1 MDKLQNRGNNNN
13 KINADNSS
21 ASFGEPKKTSKVSIN
36 KFLKSLGGAPKTSN
50 KSEDVKGFQQEDVK
64 PLQNNQEPTINTQ
77 LQENLEKP
85 VTKTEISGIQQTQVV
100 QQVEN
105 ATKNTENTENFE
117 DDNVENL
124 NAETETSSNLA
135 STVDN
140 LSTNDNNFEEGAEV
154 ENKFQAAL
162 DKFAGKVWTLKPK
175 NIEEDG
181 GLEQGVVDPSQSQG
195 VSDASVINEAQ
206 GQESLVE
213 ETQGA
218 LTDGAFEG
226 EQSLTEFGDEN
237 LQSADENF
245 EDLDGEQGTSVS
257 ENNQPQGNE
266 EAENSGDFEVDE
278 FTKFL
283 QSLESGTL
291 ANDESTAND
300 TTNETNSSNQEE
312 SNADVTEEQ
321 TPSQGA
327 VSEVKS
333 EGQIQTNPAE
343 TSTPESERAESEQ
356 ESEESES
363 QSNKNRRSISKLDYF
378 KYRFLSN
385 SAVGADGSAKV
396 EELATKYGNRRQ
408 DNAGIITSSQE
419 GDVEVHYN
427 GEFKKE
433 EINLDFSKRGNAPI
447 YRNSNLL
454 AIMCCV
460 FAFVYAIIGISLY
473 LVFGRVTEEPVVA
486 QRIDVSFDG
495 VIYQEVGTTLDL
507 STITVTTYY
516 SNETENTTNLTN
528 SMITSIPPILNN
540 NLLVVG
546 ESVDEP
552 STLRLSVNGFS
563 FSVNVWG
570 YAWTANDITVYY
582 YKTGGKDATINAAN
596 INQSVLCW
604 VEYRKTVNNVDMSE
618 KTISKKTMINLVV
631 GENCEISN
639 NLITSVTIEVGGNEV
654 TINPSL
660 KNIM

>member
-50 KSEDVKGFQQEDVK
+50 KSEDVKSLQQEDVK
-64 PLQNNQEPTINTQ
+64 TLQNNQEPTINTQ

-85 VTKTEISGIQQTQVV
+85 ATKTEISGIQQTQVV

-105 ATKNTENTENFE
+105 ATKNTENFE

-124 NAETETSSNLA
+124 NAEAETSSNLA
-135 STVDN
+135 SPVDN

-154 ENKFQAAL
+154 ENKFQTAL
-162 DKFAGKVWTLKPK
+162 DKFAGKVWTIKPK
-175 NIEEDG
+175 NIEEDD
-181 GLEQGVVDPSQSQG
+181 GLGQGVVDPSQSQG

-206 GQESLVE
+206 GQESPVE

-218 LTDGAFEG
+218 LTDEAFEG
-226 EQSLTEFGDEN
+226 EQNSTIDDAEN
-237 LQSADENF
+237 EQSFDENF

-291 ANDESTAND
+291 ANDGESTAND

-343 TSTPESERAESEQ
+343 TSTPESERTESEH

-363 QSNKNRRSISKLDYF
+363 QPNKNRRSISKLDYF

-460 FAFVYAIIGISLY
+460 FAFVYAVVGISLY

-495 VIYQEVGTTLDL
+495 VIYQEVGSTLDL

-570 YAWTANDITVYY
+570 YAWTADDITVYY
-582 YKTGGKDATINAAN
+582 YKTGGSNATINANN

-604 VEYRKTVNNVDMSE
+604 VEYRKTVNNVDM
-618 KTISKKTMINLVV
+618 SKKTMINLVV

-654 TINPSL
+654 TINPTL
-660 KNIM
+660 RT

>member
-50 KSEDVKGFQQEDVK
+50 KSEDVKSLQQEDVK

-85 VTKTEISGIQQTQVV
+85 ATKTEISGIQQTQVV

-105 ATKNTENTENFE
+105 ATQNTENTENFE

-124 NAETETSSNLA
+124 NAEAETSSNLA

-140 LSTNDNNFEEGAEV
+140 FSTNDNNFEEGAEV
-154 ENKFQAAL
+154 ENKFQTAL

-206 GQESLVE
+206 GQESPVE

-218 LTDGAFEG
+218 LTDEVDEG
-226 EQSLTEFGDEN
+226 EQNSTIDDAENEQSFDE
-237 LQSADENF
+237 SF
-245 EDLDGEQGTSVS
+245 EGLDGEQGTSVS

-291 ANDESTAND
+291 ANDDESTAND

-321 TPSQGA
+321 TSSQGA
-327 VSEVKS
+327 VSEVES

-343 TSTPESERAESEQ
+343 TSTPESERTESEQ
-356 ESEESES
+356 ESEDNEN
-363 QSNKNRRSISKLDYF
+363 QPNKNRRSISKLDYF

-460 FAFVYAIIGISLY
+460 FALVYAIIGISLY

-528 SMITSIPPILNN
+528 SMITSIPSILNN
-540 NLLVVG
+540 NLLVIG

-570 YAWTANDITVYY
+570 YAWTADDITVYY
-582 YKTGGKDATINAAN
+582 YKTGGSSATINADN

-604 VEYRKTVNNVDMSE
+604 VEYRKTVNNVDM
-618 KTISKKTMINLVV
+618 SKKTMINLVV

>member
-36 KFLKSLGGAPKTSN
+36 KFFNCLCGAPKTSN

-85 VTKTEISGIQQTQVV
+85 ATKTEISGIQQTQVV

-105 ATKNTENTENFE
+105 ATKNTENFE

-124 NAETETSSNLA
+124 NAEAETSSNLA
-135 STVDN
+135 STADN

-154 ENKFQAAL
+154 ENKFQTAL
-162 DKFAGKVWTLKPK
+162 DKFAGKVWTIKPK
-175 NIEEDG
+175 NIEEDD
-181 GLEQGVVDPSQSQG
+181 GLGQGVVDPSQSQG

-206 GQESLVE
+206 GQESPVE

-218 LTDGAFEG
+218 LTDGAFES

-245 EDLDGEQGTSVS
+245 EDLDGEQGASVS

-291 ANDESTAND
+291 ANDGESTAND
-300 TTNETNSSNQEE
+300 TTSETNSSNQEE

-321 TPSQGA
+321 TSSQGA
-327 VSEVKS
+327 VSEVES

-343 TSTPESERAESEQ
+343 TSTPESERTESEH

-363 QSNKNRRSISKLDYF
+363 QPNKNRRSISKLDYF

-396 EELATKYGNRRQ
+396 EELATRYGNRRQ

-460 FAFVYAIIGISLY
+460 FALVYAIIGISLY

-528 SMITSIPPILNN
+528 SMITSIPSILNN
-540 NLLVVG
+540 NLLVIG

-570 YAWTANDITVYY
+570 YAWTADDITVYY
-582 YKTGGKDATINAAN
+582 YKTGGSSATINAAN

>member
-21 ASFGEPKKTSKVSIN
+21 ASFSEPKKTSKVSIN
-36 KFLKSLGGAPKTSN
+36 KFLKSLGGASETSN

-85 VTKTEISGIQQTQVV
+85 APKTEISGIQQTQVV

-105 ATKNTENTENFE
+105 ATQNTKNTENFE

-162 DKFAGKVWTLKPK
+162 DKFAGKVWTIKPK
-175 NIEEDG
+175 NIEEDD
-181 GLEQGVVDPSQSQG
+181 GLGQGDVDPSQSQG

-206 GQESLVE
+206 GQESPVE
-213 ETQGA
+213 ATPGA
-218 LTDGAFEG
+218 LTDEAFES
-226 EQSLTEFGDEN
+226 EQSSTEFGDEN

-291 ANDESTAND
+291 ANDDESTAND

-312 SNADVTEEQ
+312 SNADVIEEQ

-327 VSEVKS
+327 AIESAE
-333 EGQIQTNPAE
+333 QIQTSASE
-343 TSTPESERAESEQ
+343 TSKPESERTESEQ

-363 QSNKNRRSISKLDYF
+363 QPNKNRRSISKLDYF

-396 EELATKYGNRRQ
+396 EELATRYGNRRQ

-460 FAFVYAIIGISLY
+460 FALVYAIIGISLY

-495 VIYQEVGTTLDL
+495 VIYQEVGSTLDL

-528 SMITSIPPILNN
+528 SMITSIPSILNN
-540 NLLVVG
+540 NLLVIG

-570 YAWTANDITVYY
+570 YAWTADDITVYY
-582 YKTGGKDATINAAN
+582 YKTGGKDATINANN

-604 VEYRKTVNNVDMSE
+604 VEYRKTVNNVDM
-618 KTISKKTMINLVV
+618 SKKTMINLVV

>member
-85 VTKTEISGIQQTQVV
+85 ATKTEISGIQQTQVV

-105 ATKNTENTENFE
+105 ATKNTENFE

-124 NAETETSSNLA
+124 NAEAETSSNLA
-135 STVDN
+135 STADN

-154 ENKFQAAL
+154 ENKFQTAL
-162 DKFAGKVWTLKPK
+162 DKFAGKVWTIKPK
-175 NIEEDG
+175 NIEEDD
-181 GLEQGVVDPSQSQG
+181 GLGQGVVDPSQSQG

-206 GQESLVE
+206 GQESPVE

-218 LTDGAFEG
+218 LTDGAFES

-245 EDLDGEQGTSVS
+245 EDLDGEQGASVS

-291 ANDESTAND
+291 ANDGESTAND
-300 TTNETNSSNQEE
+300 TTSETNSSNQEE

-321 TPSQGA
+321 TSSQGA
-327 VSEVKS
+327 VSEVES

-343 TSTPESERAESEQ
+343 TSTPESERTESEH

-363 QSNKNRRSISKLDYF
+363 QPNKNRRSISKLDYF

-396 EELATKYGNRRQ
+396 EELATRYGNRRQ

-460 FAFVYAIIGISLY
+460 FALVYAIIGISLY

-528 SMITSIPPILNN
+528 SMITSIPSILNN
-540 NLLVVG
+540 NLLVIG

-570 YAWTANDITVYY
+570 YAWTADDITVYY
-582 YKTGGKDATINAAN
+582 YKTGGSSATINAAN

>member
-1 MDKLQNRGNNNN
+1 MTG
-13 KINADNSS
+13 
-21 ASFGEPKKTSKVSIN
+21 
-36 KFLKSLGGAPKTSN
+36 
-50 KSEDVKGFQQEDVK
+50 
-64 PLQNNQEPTINTQ
+64 
-77 LQENLEKP
+77 
-85 VTKTEISGIQQTQVV
+85 
-100 QQVEN
+100 
-105 ATKNTENTENFE
+105 
-117 DDNVENL
+117 
-124 NAETETSSNLA
+124 
-135 STVDN
+135 
-140 LSTNDNNFEEGAEV
+140 
-154 ENKFQAAL
+154 
-162 DKFAGKVWTLKPK
+162 
-175 NIEEDG
+175 
-181 GLEQGVVDPSQSQG
+181 
-195 VSDASVINEAQ
+195 
-206 GQESLVE
+206 
-213 ETQGA
+213 
-218 LTDGAFEG
+218 GAFEG
-226 EQSLTEFGDEN
+226 EQSSTIDDAENEQSFDE
-237 LQSADENF
+237 SF
-245 EDLDGEQGTSVS
+245 EDLDGEQGASVS

-291 ANDESTAND
+291 ANDGESTAND

-321 TPSQGA
+321 TSSQGA
-327 VSEVKS
+327 VSEVES

-343 TSTPESERAESEQ
+343 TSTPESERTESEQ

-363 QSNKNRRSISKLDYF
+363 QPNKNRRSISKLDYF

-495 VIYQEVGTTLDL
+495 VIYQEVGSTLDL

-528 SMITSIPPILNN
+528 SMITSIPSILNN
-540 NLLVVG
+540 NLLVIG

-570 YAWTANDITVYY
+570 YAWTADDITVYY
-582 YKTGGKDATINAAN
+582 YKTGGSSATINADN

-604 VEYRKTVNNVDMSE
+604 VEYRKTVNNVDMS
-618 KTISKKTMINLVV
+618 KKTMINLVV

-639 NLITSVTIEVGGNEV
+639 NLIVSVTIEVGGNEV
-654 TINPSL
+654 TINPTPRT
-660 KNIM
+660 

>member
-85 VTKTEISGIQQTQVV
+85 APKTEISGIQQTQVV

-105 ATKNTENTENFE
+105 ATKNTENFE
-117 DDNVENL
+117 VDNVENL
-124 NAETETSSNLA
+124 NAEAETSSNLA

-175 NIEEDG
+175 TIEEDG
-181 GLEQGVVDPSQSQG
+181 DLEQGVVDPSQSQG

-206 GQESLVE
+206 GQESPVE

-245 EDLDGEQGTSVS
+245 EDLDGEQGASVS

-291 ANDESTAND
+291 ANDGESTAND
-300 TTNETNSSNQEE
+300 MTSETISSNQEE

-321 TPSQGA
+321 TSSQGA
-327 VSEVKS
+327 VSEVES

-343 TSTPESERAESEQ
+343 TSTPESERTESEH

-363 QSNKNRRSISKLDYF
+363 QPNKNRRSISKLDYF

-460 FAFVYAIIGISLY
+460 FAFVYAVVGISLY

-495 VIYQEVGTTLDL
+495 VIYQEVGSTLDL

-528 SMITSIPPILNN
+528 SMITSIPSILNN
-540 NLLVVG
+540 NLLVIG

-552 STLRLSVNGFS
+552 STLRFSVNGFS

-570 YAWTANDITVYY
+570 YAWTADDITVYY
-582 YKTGGKDATINAAN
+582 YKTGGSSATINADN

-604 VEYRKTVNNVDMSE
+604 VEYRKTVNNVDM
-618 KTISKKTMINLVV
+618 SKKTMINLVV

-654 TINPSL
+654 TINPTL
-660 KNIM
+660 RT

>member
-36 KFLKSLGGAPKTSN
+36 KFFNSLGGAPKTSN

-85 VTKTEISGIQQTQVV
+85 ATKTEISGIQQTQVV

-105 ATKNTENTENFE
+105 ATKNTENFE

-124 NAETETSSNLA
+124 NAEAETSSNLA
-135 STVDN
+135 STADN

-154 ENKFQAAL
+154 ENKFQTAL
-162 DKFAGKVWTLKPK
+162 DKFAGKVWTIKPK
-175 NIEEDG
+175 NIEEDD
-181 GLEQGVVDPSQSQG
+181 GLGQGVVDPSQSQG

-206 GQESLVE
+206 GQESPVE

-218 LTDGAFEG
+218 LTDGAFES

-245 EDLDGEQGTSVS
+245 EDLDGEQGASVS

-291 ANDESTAND
+291 ANDGESTAND
-300 TTNETNSSNQEE
+300 TTSETNSSNQEE

-321 TPSQGA
+321 TSSQGA
-327 VSEVKS
+327 VSEVES

-343 TSTPESERAESEQ
+343 TSTPESERTESEH

-363 QSNKNRRSISKLDYF
+363 QPNKNRRSISKLDYF

-396 EELATKYGNRRQ
+396 EELATRYGNRRQ

-460 FAFVYAIIGISLY
+460 FALVYAIIGISLY

-528 SMITSIPPILNN
+528 SMITSIPSILNN
-540 NLLVVG
+540 NLLVIG

-570 YAWTANDITVYY
+570 YAWTADDITVYY
-582 YKTGGKDATINAAN
+582 YKTGGSSATINAAN

>member
-77 LQENLEKP
+77 LQENRKKP

-105 ATKNTENTENFE
+105 ATQNTENTENFE

-124 NAETETSSNLA
+124 NAEAETSSNLA

-162 DKFAGKVWTLKPK
+162 DKFAGKVWTIKPK
-175 NIEEDG
+175 TIEEDG

-195 VSDASVINEAQ
+195 VSDVSVINEAQ

-213 ETQGA
+213 ENQGA
-218 LTDGAFEG
+218 LTDEVDEG
-226 EQSLTEFGDEN
+226 EQNSTIDDAENEQSFDE
-237 LQSADENF
+237 SF
-245 EDLDGEQGTSVS
+245 EDLDSEQGTSVS

-291 ANDESTAND
+291 ANDGESTAND

-327 VSEVKS
+327 ANESAE
-333 EGQIQTNPAE
+333 QIQTNPAE
-343 TSTPESERAESEQ
+343 TSTPESERTESEH

-363 QSNKNRRSISKLDYF
+363 QPNKNRRSISKLDYF

-396 EELATKYGNRRQ
+396 EELATRYGNRRQ

-552 STLRLSVNGFS
+552 STLRFSVNGFS

-570 YAWTANDITVYY
+570 YAWTADDITVYY
-582 YKTGGKDATINAAN
+582 YKTGGSSATINADN

-604 VEYRKTVNNVDMSE
+604 VEYRKTVNNVDM
-618 KTISKKTMINLVV
+618 SKKTMINLVV

>member
-50 KSEDVKGFQQEDVK
+50 KSEDVKSLQQEDVK

-105 ATKNTENTENFE
+105 ATQNTENTENFE

-124 NAETETSSNLA
+124 NAEAETSSNLA
-135 STVDN
+135 SPVDN

-154 ENKFQAAL
+154 ENKFQTAL

-175 NIEEDG
+175 TIEEDG

-206 GQESLVE
+206 GQESPVE
-213 ETQGA
+213 ETPGA

-226 EQSLTEFGDEN
+226 EQNSTIDDAENEQSFDE
-237 LQSADENF
+237 SF
-245 EDLDGEQGTSVS
+245 EDLDGEQGASVS

-291 ANDESTAND
+291 ANDGESTAND

-321 TPSQGA
+321 TSSQGSA
-327 VSEVKS
+327 NESAKQS
-333 EGQIQTNPAE
+333 QTSASE
-343 TSTPESERAESEQ
+343 TSKPESEMAESEQ

-363 QSNKNRRSISKLDYF
+363 QPNKNRRSISKLDYF

-396 EELATKYGNRRQ
+396 EELATRYGNRRQ

-516 SNETENTTNLTN
+516 SNETQSTTNLTN
-528 SMITSIPPILNN
+528 SMITSIPSILNN

-552 STLRLSVNGFS
+552 STLRFSVNGFS

-570 YAWTANDITVYY
+570 YAWTADDITVYY
-582 YKTGGKDATINAAN
+582 YKTGGSSATINADN

-604 VEYRKTVNNVDMSE
+604 VEYRKTVNNVDM
-618 KTISKKTMINLVV
+618 SKKTMINLVV

-654 TINPSL
+654 TINPTL
-660 KNIM
+660 RT

>member
-50 KSEDVKGFQQEDVK
+50 KSEDVKSLQQEDVK

-85 VTKTEISGIQQTQVV
+85 ATKTEISGIQQTQVV

-105 ATKNTENTENFE
+105 ATKNTENFE

-135 STVDN
+135 SMAEN
-140 LSTNDNNFEEGAEV
+140 FSTNDNNFEEGAEV
-154 ENKFQAAL
+154 ENKFQTAL

-175 NIEEDG
+175 TIEEDG
-181 GLEQGVVDPSQSQG
+181 GLEHGVVDPSQSQG

-206 GQESLVE
+206 GQESPVE

-218 LTDGAFEG
+218 LTDEVDEG
-226 EQSLTEFGDEN
+226 EQNSTIDDAENEQSFDE
-237 LQSADENF
+237 SF
-245 EDLDGEQGTSVS
+245 EDLDGEQGASVS

-291 ANDESTAND
+291 ANDGESTAND

-333 EGQIQTNPAE
+333 EWQIQTNPAE

-356 ESEESES
+356 ESEDSES
-363 QSNKNRRSISKLDYF
+363 QPNKNRRSISKLDYF

-396 EELATKYGNRRQ
+396 EELATRYGNRRQ

-528 SMITSIPPILNN
+528 SMITSIPSILNN
-540 NLLVVG
+540 NLLVIG

-570 YAWTANDITVYY
+570 YAWTADDITVYY

>member
-85 VTKTEISGIQQTQVV
+85 ATKTEISGIQQTQVV

-105 ATKNTENTENFE
+105 ATKNIENFE

-124 NAETETSSNLA
+124 NAEAETSSNLTSMA
-135 STVDN
+135 EN
-140 LSTNDNNFEEGAEV
+140 FSTNDNNFEEGAEV
-154 ENKFQAAL
+154 ENKFQTAL

-175 NIEEDG
+175 TIEEDD
-181 GLEQGVVDPSQSQG
+181 GLGQGVVDPSQSQG

-213 ETQGA
+213 ENQGA
-218 LTDGAFEG
+218 LTDGAFES

-245 EDLDGEQGTSVS
+245 EDLDGEQGASVS

-312 SNADVTEEQ
+312 NKAIETEEQ

-327 VSEVKS
+327 ANESAE
-333 EGQIQTNPAE
+333 QIQISASE
-343 TSTPESERAESEQ
+343 TSKPESEMAESEQ
-356 ESEESES
+356 ESEDNEN
-363 QSNKNRRSISKLDYF
+363 QPNKNRRSISKLDYF

-396 EELATKYGNRRQ
+396 EELATRYGNRRQ

-460 FAFVYAIIGISLY
+460 FAFVYAVVGISLY
-473 LVFGRVTEEPVVA
+473 FVFGRVTEEPVVA

-495 VIYQEVGTTLDL
+495 VIYQEVGSTLDL

-528 SMITSIPPILNN
+528 SMITSIPSILNN
-540 NLLVVG
+540 NLLVIG

-570 YAWTANDITVYY
+570 YAWTADDITVYY
-582 YKTGGKDATINAAN
+582 YKTGGSDATINANN

-604 VEYRKTVNNVDMSE
+604 VEYRKTVNNVDMS
-618 KTISKKTMINLVV
+618 KKTMINLVV

-639 NLITSVTIEVGGNEV
+639 KYITSVTIEVGDNEV
-654 TINPSL
+654 TINPTL
-660 KNIM
+660 RT

>member
-21 ASFGEPKKTSKVSIN
+21 ASFVEPKKTSKVSIN

-50 KSEDVKGFQQEDVK
+50 KSEDVKSLQQEDVK

-85 VTKTEISGIQQTQVV
+85 ATKTEISGIQQTQVV

-105 ATKNTENTENFE
+105 ATKNTENFE

-154 ENKFQAAL
+154 ENKFQTAL
-162 DKFAGKVWTLKPK
+162 DKFAGKVWTIKPK
-175 NIEEDG
+175 NIEEDD

-206 GQESLVE
+206 GQESPVE
-213 ETQGA
+213 ETSGA
-218 LTDGAFEG
+218 LTDEAFEG
-226 EQSLTEFGDEN
+226 EQSSTEVADEN

-245 EDLDGEQGTSVS
+245 EDLDGEQGASVS

-291 ANDESTAND
+291 ANDGESTAND
-300 TTNETNSSNQEE
+300 TTNETISSNQEE

-321 TPSQGA
+321 TSSQGA
-327 VSEVKS
+327 VSEVES

-343 TSTPESERAESEQ
+343 TSTPESERTESEH

-363 QSNKNRRSISKLDYF
+363 QPNKNRRSISKLDYF

-396 EELATKYGNRRQ
+396 EELATRYGNRRQ

-460 FAFVYAIIGISLY
+460 FALVYAIIGISLY

-495 VIYQEVGTTLDL
+495 VIYQEVGSTLDL

-528 SMITSIPPILNN
+528 SMITSIPLILNN
-540 NLLVVG
+540 NLLVIG

-563 FSVNVWG
+563 FSINVWG
-570 YAWTANDITVYY
+570 YAWTTNDIKVCY
-582 YKTGGKDATINAAN
+582 YKTGGSNATINADN

-604 VEYRKTVNNVDMSE
+604 VEYEKTVNNVDM
-618 KTISKKTMINLVV
+618 SKKTMINLVV

-639 NLITSVTIEVGGNEV
+639 NLIASVTIEVGGNEV
-654 TINPSL
+654 TINPTL
-660 KNIM
+660 RT

>member
-21 ASFGEPKKTSKVSIN
+21 ASFVEPKKTSKVSIN

-85 VTKTEISGIQQTQVV
+85 ATKTEISGIQQTQVV

-124 NAETETSSNLA
+124 NAETETSSNLTSMA
-135 STVDN
+135 EN
-140 LSTNDNNFEEGAEV
+140 FSTNDNNFEEGAEV
-154 ENKFQAAL
+154 ENKFQTAL

-175 NIEEDG
+175 TIEEDG

-195 VSDASVINEAQ
+195 VSDASAINEAQ
-206 GQESLVE
+206 GQESPVE

-218 LTDGAFEG
+218 LTDEAFES

-245 EDLDGEQGTSVS
+245 EDLDGEQGASVS

-291 ANDESTAND
+291 ANDGESTAND
-300 TTNETNSSNQEE
+300 TTNETISSNQEE

-321 TPSQGA
+321 TSSQGA
-327 VSEVKS
+327 VSEVES

-343 TSTPESERAESEQ
+343 TSTPESERTESEH

-363 QSNKNRRSISKLDYF
+363 QPNKNRRSISKLDYF

-396 EELATKYGNRRQ
+396 EELATRYGNRRQ

-528 SMITSIPPILNN
+528 SMITSIPSILNN
-540 NLLVVG
+540 NLLVIG
-546 ESVDEP
+546 ESGDEP

-570 YAWTANDITVYY
+570 YAWTADDITVYY
-582 YKTGGKDATINAAN
+582 YKTGGSDATINANN

-604 VEYRKTVNNVDMSE
+604 VEYRKTVNNVDMS
-618 KTISKKTMINLVV
+618 KKTMINLVV

-639 NLITSVTIEVGGNEV
+639 DYITSVTIEVGGNEV